1 MEQMRKLRDLPDD
14 ERVSATKRLALQI
27 RQLRAGTNKEVLAES
42 LANLVTEGDPGLET
56 LQEVATTLAQTL
68 REQPAAAGQDG
79 PYVTLAKSSELCVM
93 DPKIWTRKR
102 PFLRWSAA
110 LKMEERQCHERVR
123 ITHPA

>member
-79 PYVTLAKSSELCVM
+79 CNGPQNLDTKKAFS
-93 DPKIWTRKR
+93 
-102 PFLRWSAA
+102 
-110 LKMEERQCHERVR
+110 
-123 ITHPA
+123 